1 MYKSRI
7 LKSWLFF
14 LFLWIMISYN
24 YNVVHA
30 VTLTSIINPES
41 TTTTVNYQE
50 THPTQFSYPANS
62 HLALLFKQLPHRISI
77 NASSLDVNNQNKNN
91 NTVAMQ
97 NLLKAINEQFQ
108 GKNSIVRATGVNVSF
123 IADIEQFSD
132 TETSVDQRISVNLNL
147 ENFVI
152 PNSNDPTHK
161 YIDLNWRS
169 FIINDSIPLQ
179 YTNSSHSKA
188 TTTGVDINH
197 LLSMLYSLNPNF
209 KKEINSNSSDTKI
222 LNSPLIDFSKLS
234 TSMNDW
240 YHLFDPAA
248 ELAETKGY
256 GFKGEV
262 NGAKVVTIYSLG
274 EGSIREGAHVDT
286 IYDVTFGNGKQYKAE
301 LTLPAPNGR
310 IDILGYSKLASSSG
324 QDTAIVSQTNEGGS
338 SYAGSFPIL
347 VLGAL
352 GGFMLVV
359 VVIVLIKSRKTK
371 DITEH

>member
-1 MYKSRI
+1 M
-7 LKSWLFF
+7 
-14 LFLWIMISYN
+14 
-24 YNVVHA
+24 
-30 VTLTSIINPES
+30 
-41 TTTTVNYQE
+41 
-50 THPTQFSYPANS
+50 
-62 HLALLFKQLPHRISI
+62 
-77 NASSLDVNNQNKNN
+77 
-91 NTVAMQ
+91 
-97 NLLKAINEQFQ
+97 
-108 GKNSIVRATGVNVSF
+108 
-123 IADIEQFSD
+123 
-132 TETSVDQRISVNLNL
+132 
-147 ENFVI
+147 
-152 PNSNDPTHK
+152 
-161 YIDLNWRS
+161 
-169 FIINDSIPLQ
+169 
-179 YTNSSHSKA
+179 
-188 TTTGVDINH
+188 DINH

-209 KKEINSNSSDTKI
+209 KNEINSNSSDTQI
-222 LNSPLIDFSKLS
+222 LNSPLMDFSRLS

-256 GFKGEV
+256 GFKGEA

-286 IYDVTFGNGKQYKAE
+286 VHDVTFGNGKQYKAE

-359 VVIVLIKSRKTK
+359 VAIVLIKSRKTK

>member
-24 YNVVHA
+24 YNLVHA
-30 VTLTSIINPES
+30 VTLTYIINPES

-152 PNSNDPTHK
+152 PNSNDPIHK

-209 KKEINSNSSDTKI
+209 KKGDK
-222 LNSPLIDFSKLS
+222 
-234 TSMNDW
+234 
-240 YHLFDPAA
+240 
-248 ELAETKGY
+248 
-256 GFKGEV
+256 FKF
-262 NGAKVVTIYSLG
+262 I
-274 EGSIREGAHVDT
+274 
-286 IYDVTFGNGKQYKAE
+286 
-301 LTLPAPNGR
+301 
-310 IDILGYSKLASSSG
+310 
-324 QDTAIVSQTNEGGS
+324 
-338 SYAGSFPIL
+338 
-347 VLGAL
+347 
-352 GGFMLVV
+352 
-359 VVIVLIKSRKTK
+359 
-371 DITEH
+371 